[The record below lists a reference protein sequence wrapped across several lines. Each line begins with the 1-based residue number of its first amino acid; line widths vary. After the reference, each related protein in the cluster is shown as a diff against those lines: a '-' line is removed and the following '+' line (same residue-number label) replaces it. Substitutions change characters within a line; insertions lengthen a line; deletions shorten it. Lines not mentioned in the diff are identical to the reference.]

1 MNDAFNSVD
10 VNCGMEVEDVESIE
24 EVNAEND
31 ESNLF
36 LLIEEKPPVQFGI
49 NNQNLDNVYHGHLPA
64 SFGVAL
70 RKWIWGVNGL
80 AFEMIL
86 PLKSIDG
93 GRTCA
98 SKESMLK
105 FFRKFFSQNRIFSS
119 F

>member
-10 VNCGMEVEDVESIE
+10 VNCGMEVEVVESIE
-24 EVNAEND
+24 DVNVDTD

-36 LLIEEKPPVQFGI
+36 LLIEQKPPVQFGI

-86 PLKSIDG
+86 PLKSIDA